1 MSAQSPLARK
11 ISIGAAIGA
20 FAGAL
25 LLSLVVLTAATHYA
39 IGVVGIGGPAY
50 QRISAAKDLL
60 GDILPPPEYV
70 IEAYLE
76 ANLLYNGT
84 GDAKPHVDRLVQLHK
99 DFDDRRAYWKTSV
112 LPDDIKTELVDGSGN
127 QAIDFWKELEGVF
140 IPAVDK
146 GDRDAVVKSF
156 ANLGALYAKHRA
168 TIDDVVTKSKAL
180 ADTEE
185 KSAEALTPFFSWV
198 TIGIS
203 GVVLALTLIGLALT
217 RSGLIRPIDL
227 VARKL
232 AESAES
238 AMQFVADSETQA
250 NLDTNLNALHA
261 ELYSH
266 GAPRRVGDQ
275 LYFGSHL
282 VNGDNEIVDKLKKT
296 EGVTATIFLGDIRV
310 ATTTLGADGVRAL
323 GTRLLNSQA
332 LETVYQQG
340 KMYRGEATIFGKG
353 YVSLYE
359 PIFEGDEAIGVICV
373 GVVKTEARRGKDL
386 VDLSSVRNEI
396 LRMQMSLATVA
407 EALHAKSLVE
417 AEARDERWAFTD
429 ERRRADAK
437 QHSTSAEQNFI
448 VASLSQALQNLADN
462 NLAYRIEG
470 EFPRQYRDLKTNFV
484 AALDNL
490 GQTVGSIRAQAE
502 SIFGVSREVSTT
514 AEDLSHRAEQQA
526 ASLEETTATLGA
538 ITQTARKSADGAVHA
553 RKIVAAADDD
563 AKKSAVVVERA
574 VEAMGAIAESAGKI
588 SQIVGMIDEI
598 AFQTNLLALNA
609 GVEAARA
616 GEAGRG
622 FAVVASEVRALALRS
637 ADAAKEIK
645 SLISTSTS
653 QVQQGVDLVTQTGSS
668 LQRIINQV
676 AEVNSTVS
684 DIASAYSEQVG
695 GLNEVNAAI
704 GQMDQITQQNA
715 AMADQSTQLS
725 RRLAEEAEQL
735 TELIGRFQIAR
746 SASAPAQ
753 SARRA
758 AA

>member
-1 MSAQSPLARK
+1 MSAQSPLARR
-11 ISIGAAIGA
+11 ISLGAAVGA

-25 LLSLVVLTAATHYA
+25 VMSLVLQTAATHYA

-60 GDILPPPEYV
+60 GDILPPPEYI

-76 ANLLYNGT
+76 ANLLYAGT
-84 GDAKPHVDRLVQLHK
+84 GEAKTHIDRLAQLHK

-112 LPDDIKTELVDGSGN
+112 LPDQLKGELVDGSGH
-127 QAIDFWKELEGVF
+127 QADDFWKELEGAF
-140 IPAVDK
+140 LPAIGK
-146 GDRDAVVKSF
+146 GERDAIAKSY
-156 ANLGALYAKHRA
+156 ANLGALYARHRA
-168 TIDDVVTKSKAL
+168 TIDDIVVKSNEL
-180 ADTEE
+180 SDNEE
-185 KSAEALTPFFSWV
+185 KSAEALTPFFSAL

-203 GVVLALTLIGLALT
+203 GFVLTLTLIGLGMT
-217 RSGLIRPIDL
+217 RRWLVRPIDL

-238 AMQFVADSETQA
+238 AMQFVAESETQA
-250 NLDTNLNALHA
+250 NLDATLNALHA
-261 ELYSH
+261 ELYGR
-266 GAPRRVGDQ
+266 GAPRKVGDQ
-275 LYFGSHL
+275 LYFGAHL
-282 VNGDNEIVDKLKKT
+282 VNGDNELVDRLKKT
-296 EGVTATIFLGDIRV
+296 QDVVATIFLGDMRI
-310 ATTTLGADGVRAL
+310 ATTTLGADGARAT
-323 GTRLLNSQA
+323 GTRAQNSRE
-332 LETVYQQG
+332 LDTVYNEG
-340 KMYRGEATIFGKG
+340 KMYRGDTTVFNKPFIA
-353 YVSLYE
+353 LYE
-359 PIFEGDEAIGVICV
+359 PIFEGEKTIGVISV
-373 GVVKTEARRGKDL
+373 GVAKTEARRGKAL
-386 VDLSSVRNEI
+386 IDLSGVRNEI

-407 EALHAKSLVE
+407 DALHAKSLVE
-417 AEARDERWAFTD
+417 QESRDERWAFTD
-429 ERRRADAK
+429 ERRRTDAR
-437 QHSTSAEQNFI
+437 QQSASSEQNFI
-448 VASLSQALQNLADN
+448 VGALSQALKNLADN
-462 NLAYRIEG
+462 NLTYRIDD

-490 GQTVGSIRAQAE
+490 GQTVGSIRTQAD
-502 SIFGVSREVSTT
+502 SIFGVSREVSST
-514 AEDLSHRAEQQA
+514 AENLSHRAEQQA

-574 VEAMGAIAESAGKI
+574 VEAMGAIADSAGKI

-653 QVQQGVDLVTQTGSS
+653 QVQQGVELVTQTGSS

-684 DIASAYSEQVG
+684 EIANAYSEQVG

-704 GQMDQITQQNA
+704 GEMDQITQQNA
-715 AMADQSTQLS
+715 AMAEQSTQLS
-725 RRLAEEAEQL
+725 RRLANEAETL
-735 TELIGRFQIAR
+735 TGLIGQFRI
-746 SASAPAQ
+746 SAPEA
-753 SARRA
+753 APARAGRRA